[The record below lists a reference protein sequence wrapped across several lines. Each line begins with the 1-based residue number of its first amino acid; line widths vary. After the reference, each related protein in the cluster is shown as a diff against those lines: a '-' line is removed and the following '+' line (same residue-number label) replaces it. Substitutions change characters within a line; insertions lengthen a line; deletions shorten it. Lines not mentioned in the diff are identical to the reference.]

1 MIIKH
6 VIELET
12 VINEE
17 ANEIS
22 VMAIKEMSEQDRQQ
36 FFTEAATSFISAI
49 LTKANEGHSWAEI
62 RVATKENV

>member
-6 VIELET
+6 VLELET

-17 ANEIS
+17 SNEVS

-36 FFTEAATSFISAI
+36 FFTEAATYFISGI

-62 RVATKENV
+62 RVASKESV